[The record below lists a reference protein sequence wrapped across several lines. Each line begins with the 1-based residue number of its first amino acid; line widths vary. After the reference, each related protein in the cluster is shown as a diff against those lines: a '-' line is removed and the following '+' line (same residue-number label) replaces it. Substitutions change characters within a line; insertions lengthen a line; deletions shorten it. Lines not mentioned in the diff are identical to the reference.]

1 MKNPTRSTS
10 EKWAYKGK
18 ITGWRGG
25 GVHSTQKPVCKNNV
39 NVIVTKSK
47 PRIHPLDFI
56 QKLFLFGSAVA

>member
-10 EKWAYKGK
+10 EKWAFKGK
-18 ITGWRGG
+18 ITGG

-47 PRIHPLDFI
+47 PRIHPLDFT
-56 QKLFLFGSAVA
+56 QRLFLFGSAVA